1 MHKSTRET
9 IGVQLGYA
17 AGPDGNGIAYARLTS
32 RAGERLVR
40 AAFRVKRFSGIE
52 GREVGYGA
60 LTAIATVLRERGIEN
75 VTLAVP
81 DAVLVDDLVTHRA
94 VPPPLVLP
102 YVHLRCALNRFTRF
116 AVTTVTEENDLAQ
129 RARAEVAFHTAA

>member
-1 MHKSTRET
+1 MQSTRET

-17 AGPDGNGIAYARLTS
+17 AGPDGNGIVYARLTS

-52 GREVGYGA
+52 GREVGYA
-60 LTAIATVLRERGIEN
+60 AMTEIATVLRARGIEN
-75 VTLAVP
+75 IAVAVP
-81 DAVLVDDLVTHRA
+81 DPLLADDLVTHRP

-102 YVHLRCALNRFTRF
+102 YVRLRCALNQFSRFSLTPGN
-116 AVTTVTEENDLAQ
+116 EETDLAQ